1 MSIFMWG
8 SHHNYSLKFVLCIHL
23 SFLIFMLSE
32 LMSVKYQ
39 KSISKIKKKKKPQ
52 LHILNKITTNQRS
65 SHILSYKKLA
75 KNDHKQ
81 Y

>member
-39 KSISKIKKKKKPQ
+39 KSISKIKKKKKNP
-52 LHILNKITTNQRS
+52 ITYTQ
-65 SHILSYKKLA
+65 
-75 KNDHKQ
+75 
-81 Y
+81 